1 MNGTKQSRRNPDFSD
16 VHDIALSAGA
26 VYFQPQGQGVSNY
39 VFTPEQLSSLMVH
52 IALNAVDALTEL
64 RIGKGG
70 HA

>member
-64 RIGKGG
+64 HIGKGG